1 MFGSSPIAT
10 FENTIFSNLEDK
22 MKTLQKN
29 QEEALV
35 AHELAR
41 IQIITCIFEKLVNS
55 TNERFQNILLKGL

>member
-1 MFGSSPIAT
+1 
-10 FENTIFSNLEDK
+10 

-29 QEEALV
+29 QEEALA

-55 TNERFQNILLKGL
+55 TNERFWNILLKGL